1 MIVLVFNG
9 AACDFKSEQRGS
21 LDAGKIRDCK
31 EWYFVRVYDAVP
43 VCLHYVESKNQTPTN
58 VEESSSSSLW
68 RRCSAKNSVHTEVE
82 SDTNLVLKEP
92 SLFNEK

>member
-1 MIVLVFNG
+1 MEQLAISNPNKEVLLTLARSGIAKN
-9 AACDFKSEQRGS
+9 
-21 LDAGKIRDCK
+21 
-31 EWYFVRVYDAVP
+31 